1 MAPKKKPAKMAN
13 RNIGASA
20 TVKDDGDKYA
30 VVRSDGRPVY
40 PGRGVTLDEA
50 RRLGTTLVAAAGIA
64 RLEGD
69 GTLTPGR
76 ISQAGEFEPAT
87 PAA

>member
-13 RNIGASA
+13 RNLGVEA
-20 TVKDDGDKYA
+20 VKDDGDRYA
-30 VVRSDGRPVY
+30 VISADGRPVY
-40 PGRGVTLDEA
+40 PGGGVALHEA
-50 RRLGTTLVAAAGIA
+50 VRLGTSLVAAAGIA
-64 RLEGD
+64 RVEGD

-76 ISQAGEFEPAT
+76 ISQAGEFEPV

>member
-13 RNIGASA
+13 RNLGVEA
-20 TVKDDGDKYA
+20 VKDDGDRYA
-30 VVRSDGRPVY
+30 VVSADGRPVY
-40 PGRGVTLDEA
+40 PGRGVALNEA
-50 RRLGTTLVAAAGIA
+50 VRLGTSLVAAAGIA
-64 RLEGD
+64 RIEDD

-76 ISQAGEFEPAT
+76 IGQAGEFEAVT

>member
-13 RNIGASA
+13 RNHGVEV
-20 TVKDDGDKYA
+20 VKDDGDKYA
-30 VVRSDGRPVY
+30 VIAGDGRPVY
-40 PGRGVTLDEA
+40 PGRGVTLNEA
-50 RRLGTTLVAAAGIA
+50 VRLGTSLVAAAGIA
-64 RLEGD
+64 RVEGD

-76 ISQAGEFEPAT
+76 ISQAGEFEPV

>member
-13 RNIGASA
+13 RNIGAQA
-20 TVKDDGDKYA
+20 VKDDGDKYA
-30 VVRSDGRPVY
+30 VIAADGRPVY
-40 PGRGVTLDEA
+40 PGGGVALNEA
-50 RRLGTTLVAAAGIA
+50 VRLGTSLVAAAGIA
-64 RLEGD
+64 RVEAD

-76 ISQAGEFEPAT
+76 IDQAGEFETA